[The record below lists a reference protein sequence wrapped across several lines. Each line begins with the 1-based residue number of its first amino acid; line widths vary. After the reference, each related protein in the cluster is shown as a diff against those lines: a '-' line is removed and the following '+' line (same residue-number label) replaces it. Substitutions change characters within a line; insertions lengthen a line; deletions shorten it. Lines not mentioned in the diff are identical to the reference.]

1 MSAPTSDGQHRG
13 GAREI
18 RVGGCDLARLA
29 AEYGT
34 PLYAYDEDGLRDTC
48 RQFLSAFRAQW
59 PQAEVAYACKAFAVG
74 AMVRLA
80 LSEGLRLDVAS
91 VGELDLAISAG
102 AAGDAITFHGC
113 YKTVAD
119 LEAAV
124 RAQVGH
130 VVIDSLGEIDDLLAV
145 TTRLNRTQPVL
156 IRVNP
161 EVDVR
166 TDTRYLAGGAD
177 SKFGLPIGDESA
189 RRAAERVLA
198 SPWLRLDGVHFHLGS
213 QIMTAEPYL
222 EAIERTARFVADL
235 RSRHPWAP
243 RRVILGGGM
252 GVGYDPG
259 QVVPA
264 PRQWAAVLGDAF
276 RNRLAPLCAARPVL
290 GIEPGRSVV
299 ADHGVIAYTAGVV
312 KRQAGRS
319 GRTLVVVDGGLSD
332 NPRPLMYSARHQV
345 RNVSAGVRTAAQARP
360 CVDAVRADAVRAD
373 AVRADAVR
381 ADPVT
386 ADIYGRHC
394 ETDLLFSDVVLP
406 DIRRGDVLAVLTAGA
421 YTHCMASNYNR
432 FYRPAVVF
440 AADGASRLVVR
451 RETSKDLLL
460 CEQPPRVG
468 AVQEAAV

>member
-1 MSAPTSDGQHRG
+1 MAAPTRHG
-13 GAREI
+13 REFREV
-18 RVGGCDLARLA
+18 RVGGCDLERLA

-74 AMVRLA
+74 AMIRLA

-91 VGELDLAISAG
+91 VGELDLATSAG

-130 VVIDSLGEIDDLLAV
+130 VVIDSLGEIDDLIAV

-156 IRVNP
+156 IRINP

-166 TDTRYLAGGAD
+166 TDTRYRAGGAD
-177 SKFGLPIGDESA
+177 SKFGLPVGDESA

-222 EAIERTARFVADL
+222 EAIERTACFVADL
-235 RSRHPWAP
+235 RSRHSWAP
-243 RRVILGGGM
+243 HRIILGGGM

-259 QVVPA
+259 QVVPT
-264 PRQWAAVLGDAF
+264 PRQWAAVLGRAF
-276 RNRLAPLCAARPVL
+276 RDRLAPLCAPQPVL
-290 GIEPGRSVV
+290 GIEPGRAAV

-312 KRQAGRS
+312 KRQAGRP

-345 RNVSAGVRTAAQARP
+345 RNVSAGVRAAAEAQPA
-360 CVDAVRADAVRAD
+360 ADA
-373 AVRADAVR
+373 
-381 ADPVT
+381 VT

-451 RETSKDLLL
+451 RETSKDLLR
-460 CEQPPRVG
+460 CEQPPRLG
-468 AVQEAAV
+468 AVREVAV

>member
-1 MSAPTSDGQHRG
+1 MRVPAS
-13 GAREI
+13 EVW
-18 RVGGCDLARLA
+18 VGGCDLARLA
-29 AEYGT
+29 SEYGT

-48 RQFLSAFRAQW
+48 RQFLGAFRAQW

-74 AMVRLA
+74 AMIRLA

-91 VGELDLAISAG
+91 VGELDLATSAG
-102 AAGDAITFHGC
+102 AAGEAITFHGC

-130 VVIDSLGEIDDLLAV
+130 VVIDSLGEIDDLIAV
-145 TTRLNRTQPVL
+145 TTALDRTQPVL
-156 IRVNP
+156 VRINP

-166 TDTRYLAGGAD
+166 TDARYRVGGAD
-177 SKFGLPIGDESA
+177 SKFGLPIGDGSA

-198 SPWLRLDGVHFHLGS
+198 SPRLRLDGVHFHLGS

-222 EAIERTARFVADL
+222 EAIECTARFVADL
-235 RSRHPWAP
+235 RSRHSWAP
-243 RRVILGGGM
+243 RRVVLGGGM

-264 PRQWAAVLGDAF
+264 PRQWAEVLGGAF
-276 RNRLAPLCAARPVL
+276 RDRLAPLCAQRPVL
-290 GIEPGRSVV
+290 GVEPGRAVV

-312 KRQAGRS
+312 KNQP

-345 RNVSAGVRTAAQARP
+345 RNVSA
-360 CVDAVRADAVRAD
+360 AVRAAARA
-373 AVRADAVR
+373 AAGAR
-381 ADPVT
+381 PLSKEIT
-386 ADIYGRHC
+386 TDIYGRHC

-440 AADGASRLVVR
+440 AADGASRLVLR
-451 RETSKDLLL
+451 RETSKDLLR
-460 CEQPPRVG
+460 CEQPRRLG
-468 AVQEAAV
+468 ALREVTV

>member
-1 MSAPTSDGQHRG
+1 MSE
-13 GAREI
+13 GAREVL
-18 RVGGCDLARLA
+18 VGGCDLAGLA

-34 PLYAYDEDGLRDTC
+34 PLYAYDEDGLRNTC
-48 RQFLSAFRAQW
+48 REFLSAFRAQW
-59 PQAEVAYACKAFAVG
+59 PRAEVAYACKAFAVG
-74 AMVRLA
+74 AMIRLA

-91 VGELDLAISAG
+91 AGELDLATAAG

-119 LEAAV
+119 LDAAV

-130 VVIDSLGEIDDLLAV
+130 VVIDSLGEIDDLIAV
-145 TTRLNRTQPVL
+145 AARLNRTQQVL
-156 IRVNP
+156 IRINP

-166 TDTRYLAGGAD
+166 TDARYRVGGAD
-177 SKFGLPIGDESA
+177 SKFGLPIGDGSA
-189 RRAAERVLA
+189 RQAAERVLA

-213 QIMTAEPYL
+213 QIMTAEPYI

-235 RSRHPWAP
+235 RSRHSWAP

-264 PRQWAAVLGDAF
+264 PRQWAADLGGAF
-276 RNRLAPLCAARPVL
+276 RDRLAPLCATRPVL
-290 GIEPGRSVV
+290 GIEPGRAVV

-312 KRQAGRS
+312 KRQAGRLLAEGDDPLEPPRP
-319 GRTLVVVDGGLSD
+319 GRVLIVVDGGLSD

-345 RNVSAGVRTAAQARP
+345 RNASAGVRAAAQARP
-360 CVDAVRADAVRAD
+360 RTDAITADAVTAD
-373 AVRADAVR
+373 AI
-381 ADPVT
+381 T

-394 ETDLLFSDVVLP
+394 ETDLLFSDVALP

-440 AADGASRLVVR
+440 AANGASRLVLR
-451 RETSKDLLL
+451 RETSSDLLR
-460 CEQPPRVG
+460 CEQPPRLG
-468 AVQEAAV
+468 AAQEAAREVAV

>member
-1 MSAPTSDGQHRG
+1 MAAPTRHGREFSE
-13 GAREI
+13 GAHEV

-74 AMVRLA
+74 AMIRLA

-91 VGELDLAISAG
+91 AGELDLATSAG

-130 VVIDSLGEIDDLLAV
+130 VVIDSLGEIDDLIAV

-156 IRVNP
+156 IRINP

-166 TDTRYLAGGAD
+166 TDTRYRVGGAD
-177 SKFGLPIGDESA
+177 SKFGLPVGDESA

-235 RSRHPWAP
+235 RSRHSWAP

-259 QVVPA
+259 QVVPT
-264 PRQWAAVLGDAF
+264 PRQWAAVLGGAF
-276 RNRLAPLCAARPVL
+276 RDRLAPLCAAQPVL
-290 GIEPGRSVV
+290 GIEPGRAAV

-312 KRQAGRS
+312 KRQAGRP

-345 RNVSAGVRTAAQARP
+345 RNVSAGVRAAVQARP
-360 CVDAVRADAVRAD
+360 AADA
-373 AVRADAVR
+373 
-381 ADPVT
+381 VT

-451 RETSKDLLL
+451 RETSKDLLR
-460 CEQPPRVG
+460 CEQQPSLG
-468 AVQEAAV
+468 AVREVAV

>member
-1 MSAPTSDGQHRG
+1 MAAPTRRG
-13 GAREI
+13 CELSEGAREVQ
-18 RVGGCDLARLA
+18 VGGCDLARLA

-74 AMVRLA
+74 AMIRLA
-80 LSEGLRLDVAS
+80 LSEGLGLDVAS
-91 VGELDLAISAG
+91 AGELDLATSAG

-113 YKTVAD
+113 YKSVAD

-130 VVIDSLGEIDDLLAV
+130 VVIDSLGEIDDLIAV

-156 IRVNP
+156 IRINP

-166 TDTRYLAGGAD
+166 TDARYRAGESG
-177 SKFGLPIGDESA
+177 SKFGLPVGDASA
-189 RRAAERVLA
+189 RRAAERALA

-235 RSRHPWAP
+235 RSRHSWAP

-259 QVVPA
+259 QVVPT
-264 PRQWAAVLGDAF
+264 PRQWAAVLGGAF
-276 RNRLAPLCAARPVL
+276 RDRLAPLCASRPVL
-290 GIEPGRSVV
+290 GIEPGRAVV
-299 ADHGVIAYTAGVV
+299 ADHGVIAYKAGVV
-312 KRQAGRS
+312 KRRAGKP
-319 GRTLVVVDGGLSD
+319 GRILVVVDGGLSD

-345 RNVSAGVRTAAQARP
+345 RNASAGARAAAEERH
-360 CVDAVRADAVRAD
+360 AADAVK
-373 AVRADAVR
+373 
-381 ADPVT
+381 

-432 FYRPAVVF
+432 FHRPPVVF
-440 AADGASRLVVR
+440 AADGASRLAVR
-451 RETSKDLLL
+451 RETSRDLLR
-460 CEQPPRVG
+460 CEQPPRLG
-468 AVQEAAV
+468 AVRETAI

>member
-1 MSAPTSDGQHRG
+1 MSAPTRHGHEFSHD
-13 GAREI
+13 APEV

-74 AMVRLA
+74 AMIRLA

-91 VGELDLAISAG
+91 VGELELATSAG

-130 VVIDSLGEIDDLLAV
+130 VVIDSLAEIDDLIGV

-156 IRVNP
+156 IRINP
-161 EVDVR
+161 EVDIR
-166 TDTRYLAGGAD
+166 TDARYLAGGAD

-213 QIMTAEPYL
+213 QIMTAEPYI

-235 RSRHPWAP
+235 RSRHSSWAP

-264 PRQWAAVLGDAF
+264 PRQWATELGGAF
-276 RNRLAPLCAARPVL
+276 RDRLAPLCTSRPVF

-299 ADHGVIAYTAGVV
+299 AYHGVIAYTAGVV
-312 KRQAGRS
+312 KRQAGRP

-345 RNVSAGVRTAAQARP
+345 RNASAGVRAAAAQERS
-360 CVDAVRADAVRAD
+360 CADA
-373 AVRADAVR
+373 
-381 ADPVT
+381 VT

-406 DIRRGDVLAVLTAGA
+406 EIRRGDVLAVLTAGA

-440 AADGASRLVVR
+440 AADGGSRLVVR
-451 RETSKDLLL
+451 RETSQDLLR
-460 CEQPPRVG
+460 CEQPDRLG
-468 AVQEAAV
+468 AVREVAV

>member
-1 MSAPTSDGQHRG
+1 MPASKG
-13 GAREI
+13 GGHEISEDAREV

-34 PLYAYDEDGLRDTC
+34 PLYAYDEDGLRSTC

-74 AMVRLA
+74 AMVQLA

-113 YKTVAD
+113 YKTVTD

-124 RAQVGH
+124 RAKVGH
-130 VVIDSLGEIDDLLAV
+130 VVIDSLGEIDDLIAV
-145 TTRLNRTQPVL
+145 ATRLNRTQPVL
-156 IRVNP
+156 IRINP
-161 EVDVR
+161 EVDIR
-166 TDTRYLAGGAD
+166 TDARYRVGGAD
-177 SKFGLPIGDESA
+177 SKFGLPIGNGSA
-189 RRAAERVLA
+189 RRAAECVLA

-222 EAIERTARFVADL
+222 EAIERTARFVAGL
-235 RSRHPWAP
+235 RSRHSWAP
-243 RRVILGGGM
+243 RRVVLGGGM

-264 PRQWAAVLGDAF
+264 PRQWAAVLGGAF
-276 RNRLAPLCAARPVL
+276 RDRLAPLCAAQPVL

-312 KRQAGRS
+312 KRQAA

-345 RNVSAGVRTAAQARP
+345 RNVSA
-360 CVDAVRADAVRAD
+360 AVRAAVGAR
-373 AVRADAVR
+373 
-381 ADPVT
+381 PLSNEVT
-386 ADIYGRHC
+386 TDIYGRHC

-451 RETSKDLLL
+451 RETSKDLLR
-460 CEQPPRVG
+460 CEQMPWPG
-468 AVQEAAV
+468 AAWEVAV